1 MKDLQMKVNK
11 IRVERGFTMDPIR
24 IFTLLN
30 EEIGE
35 VAKELKKTW
44 SVNYDGLEKDKLA
57 DELADVQVLLF
68 ALATNFDIDLKTA
81 VEKKF
86 IESDSKRVW
95 KSAKK
100 NEP

>member
-1 MKDLQMKVNK
+1 MKELQKVVHK
-11 IRVERGFTMDPIR
+11 IREDRGFTMDPIR

-30 EEIGE
+30 EEVGE

-44 SVNYDGLEKDKLA
+44 SVNYDGLEKEKLA

-68 ALATNFDIDLKTA
+68 ALATQFDIDLKMA

-86 IESDSKRVW
+86 VEADSKRVW
-95 KSAKK
+95 KSAVKK
-100 NEP
+100 